1 MALPDPVPPFVLHPP
16 VGDEAPV
23 LFDSPHSGFDWP
35 ADFQPAAPRDA
46 ILTTCDRFVDELW
59 ADVPAA
65 GGTLLAA
72 TFPRAYVDT
81 NRAETDLDPAVLATP
96 WPQPLSPSDYSRR
109 GMGLIRRL
117 ALPGVPMETAPL
129 SVAAVEHRL
138 TAYYRPYRG
147 ALVAA
152 LDGLHRRHGIVYHL
166 NCHSMKSRGTAM
178 NIDADQLR
186 PDIVVSDRLG
196 TTAAPLATQ
205 WLAAR
210 FRAAGFSVKINEPYR
225 GGDLIAATGAPTRGG
240 HSIQIEIN
248 RSLYLDE
255 STYARRPDFAA
266 VRARLGTVAI
276 DFCAFARSHTTQPL
290 AAAPIA

>member
-1 MALPDPVPPFVLHPP
+1 MLRATGKAL
-16 VGDEAPV
+16 
-23 LFDSPHSGFDWP
+23 
-35 ADFQPAAPRDA
+35 
-46 ILTTCDRFVDELW
+46 
-59 ADVPAA
+59 
-65 GGTLLAA
+65 
-72 TFPRAYVDT
+72 
-81 NRAETDLDPAVLATP
+81 DL
-96 WPQPLSPSDYSRR
+96 
-109 GMGLIRRL
+109 
-117 ALPGVPMETAPL
+117 
-129 SVAAVEHRL
+129 
-138 TAYYRPYRG
+138 

-210 FRAAGFSVKINEPYR
+210 FRAAGFSVKLNDPYR
-225 GGDLIAATGAPTRGG
+225 GGDLIATTGAPTRGR
-240 HSIQIEIN
+240 HSIQIELN

-266 VRARLGTVAI
+266 VRARLGAVAS
-276 DFCAFARSHTTQPL
+276 DFCAFTRTLTGPAHAT
-290 AAAPIA
+290 APVA